1 MDLQQELEFIL
12 MIRFYK
18 LIILGIVF
26 LKGTTPVEHI
36 ADQLRNH
43 KCWTEL
49 TTYNIFRCSDMDS
62 AAVILSIG
70 SSGNRLRLHLS
81 RNPAAASNPRLASP
95 NWTLYLKPHS
105 VQKNDVIWH
114 KTASWLSHGWPL
126 LPFYLLDN
134 HMHLFYQFLLQVN
147 IWRILF
153 CVFLLFSQNGPR
165 FNRKAKYRKL
175 QEFWGNWKMQ
185 IRNIRWSYQFVSM

>member
-1 MDLQQELEFIL
+1 MVYL
-12 MIRFYK
+12 
-18 LIILGIVF
+18 
-26 LKGTTPVEHI
+26 
-36 ADQLRNH
+36 
-43 KCWTEL
+43 
-49 TTYNIFRCSDMDS
+49 NIFRCSDMDS

-105 VQKNDVIWH
+105 VQKKWRHLTQNCLL
-114 KTASWLSHGWPL
+114 TTLGWPL

-153 CVFLLFSQNGPR
+153 FLFSILRMVLDLIEKQDTKNCKN
-165 FNRKAKYRKL
+165 FAEIEKCKYETVVDHLNSFQCK
-175 QEFWGNWKMQ
+175 
-185 IRNIRWSYQFVSM
+185 IIA

>member
-1 MDLQQELEFIL
+1 
-12 MIRFYK
+12 
-18 LIILGIVF
+18 
-26 LKGTTPVEHI
+26 
-36 ADQLRNH
+36 
-43 KCWTEL
+43 
-49 TTYNIFRCSDMDS
+49 MDS

-114 KTASWLSHGWPL
+114 KTASWPHGWPL

-153 CVFLLFSQNGPR
+153 WVFSILRMVLDLIEKQDTENCKNFEEIEKCKYEICVDHLNSFQC
-165 FNRKAKYRKL
+165 KIAC
-175 QEFWGNWKMQ
+175 KMHS
-185 IRNIRWSYQFVSM
+185 IYITLHI